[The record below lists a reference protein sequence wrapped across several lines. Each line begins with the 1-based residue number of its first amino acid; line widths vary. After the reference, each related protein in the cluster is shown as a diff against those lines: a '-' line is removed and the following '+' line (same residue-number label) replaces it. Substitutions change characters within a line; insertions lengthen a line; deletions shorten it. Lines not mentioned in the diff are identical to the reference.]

1 MYTTK
6 PHFYQ
11 ETSRILPKIGAGFP
25 TKSLPA
31 LRIRKEKPAFAA
43 RNAADFAEN
52 LAKSNLII
60 YESEV

>member
-6 PHFYQ
+6 PHFRQ
-11 ETSRILPKIGAGFP
+11 ETGRVLPKIGAVFP

-43 RNAADFAEN
+43 RNATDFIEN

-60 YESEV
+60 YESGV